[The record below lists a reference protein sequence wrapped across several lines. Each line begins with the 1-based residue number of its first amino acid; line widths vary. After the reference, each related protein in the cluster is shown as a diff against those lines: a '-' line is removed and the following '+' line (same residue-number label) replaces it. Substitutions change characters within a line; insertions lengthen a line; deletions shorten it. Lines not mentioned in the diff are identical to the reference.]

1 MWLELLDA
9 RIDLIVV
16 WSVALWALGLR
27 TLDGGKRLAAWH
39 VLLPLAC
46 VVAAGIATWVLGPIV
61 VAALLGRP

>member
-1 MWLELLDA
+1 
-9 RIDLIVV
+9 LIVV